1 MEFHSLASGGPI
13 RKSQQQKKRHDTIVQ
28 SVAKV
33 ANPTTQHTTT
43 HTRFRYFTVH
53 HQPAQQQP
61 LQRSRVLTERHTTTP
76 TRRHRRRRV
85 FHCHKW
91 WKLNWYDGS
100 ADGET

>member
-61 LQRSRVLTERHTTTP
+61 LQRSRVLTEKTHHYTNTSTSTSSRFP
-76 TRRHRRRRV
+76 LSQV
-85 FHCHKW
+85 VEI
-91 WKLNWYDGS
+91 KLVRW
-100 ADGET
+100 